1 MGVCVRNLTWR
12 TAVATAMILIAANT
26 DRALFMFRGC
36 AKYGREISSLNVGL
50 GSKVSME
57 EAKTC
62 VWLKFT

>member
-1 MGVCVRNLTWR
+1 M
-12 TAVATAMILIAANT
+12 ATAMILIAANT